1 MFLGEKIKLHLY
13 SFLLRILLG
22 SVFFTCRW
30 KVIGLSNFDIAIKKN
45 KPIMLC
51 FWHKDLI
58 YIARYFKKTPLNLY
72 GVSSTHLDSEIMAKL
87 LTAWNIGLI
96 RGSST
101 RGWSNVLKKIISLS
115 KDVTSIVAL
124 SNDGPQGPPL
134 IAKEGSLSAA
144 KKYDYQVVV
153 VSSSAVRQWRLPSWD
168 KTCIPK
174 PFSSINIKF
183 SLPYPKNDDI
193 NVKNI
198 TEFINNNQVVL

>member
-1 MFLGEKIKLHLY
+1 MFFEKKIKLYLS
-13 SFLLRILLG
+13 SFLLRVLLG
-22 SVFFTCRW
+22 FVFFTCRW
-30 KVIGLSNFDIAIKKN
+30 KVVGFSDFDIAIKKN
-45 KPIMLC
+45 RPILLC

-58 YIARYFKKTPLNLY
+58 YISRYFKNTPLNLY

-87 LTAWNIGLI
+87 LTAWNIKLI
-96 RGSST
+96 KGSST
-101 RGWSNVLKKIISLS
+101 RGWSNVLKKIIALS
-115 KDVTSIVAL
+115 KDPTSIVAL

-153 VSSSAVRQWRLPSWD
+153 VSSSSARQWRLPSWD

-183 SLPYPKNDDI
+183 SLPYPNNDDI

-198 TEFINNNQVVL
+198 TTFINNNQVVL